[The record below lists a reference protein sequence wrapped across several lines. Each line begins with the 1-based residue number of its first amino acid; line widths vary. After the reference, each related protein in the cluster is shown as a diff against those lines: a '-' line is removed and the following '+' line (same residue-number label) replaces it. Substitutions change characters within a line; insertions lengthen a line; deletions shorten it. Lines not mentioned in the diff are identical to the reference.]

1 MWISRCGLI
10 GLRGRV
16 RCGIIGEF
24 FSFAADDDEEGVLV
38 VS

>member
-1 MWISRCGLI
+1 MWIFRCGLI

-24 FSFAADDDEEGVLV
+24 LSFAADDDDDV
-38 VS
+38 VIVG